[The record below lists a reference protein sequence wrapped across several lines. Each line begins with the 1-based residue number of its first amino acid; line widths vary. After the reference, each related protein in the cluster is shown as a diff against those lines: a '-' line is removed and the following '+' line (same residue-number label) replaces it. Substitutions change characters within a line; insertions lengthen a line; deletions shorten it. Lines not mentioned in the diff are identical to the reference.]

1 MMRRDDLPE
10 LEFHYKTFLDRT
22 SIFLGGSGTGK
33 STVMVHTMYNI
44 RDHVDQ
50 VIVISPTDRQNHT
63 YDRGLVPLPCI
74 HYSITEELLTN
85 IWERQEALVSVM
97 TQANN
102 PEILQALF
110 DKIPSSDRFKMA
122 VGEVKQ
128 KLNDFKAEMKRSG
141 GDNSNKIQDME
152 AECNKLI
159 TMMIKQSIVKNEAA
173 LKQLKLT
180 DQEKFTIKFATLN
193 PRLLLIFDDCTAEL
207 KRMKKHPVIQK
218 IFYQGRW
225 AYITCLIACHTDKA
239 LDPEL
244 KKNAFVTMFTDIPS
258 ANAYFSR
265 GSNDLTRED
274 QRKAREAL
282 MAAFTPTERF
292 QKLAYVREEGAFKKF
307 IAQRHDN
314 FQFGSQHVWN
324 YCETIK
330 AEPGTA
336 AANNRFMHGFGAK

>member
-1 MMRRDDLPE
+1 MDRSATNIPE

-22 SIFLGGSGTGK
+22 SIFLGASGTGK

-74 HYSITEELLTN
+74 HYQITENLLTS
-85 IWERQEALVSVM
+85 IWERQEAMVSVM

-102 PEILQALF
+102 PAILQSVF
-110 DKIPSSDRFKMA
+110 DKISPTCQYKAA
-122 VGEVKQ
+122 VGEIRQ
-128 KLNDFKAEMKRSG
+128 KLINFKAEMKRSG
-141 GDNSNKIQDME
+141 GDASKIADKE
-152 AECNKLI
+152 AECEKLI
-159 TMMIKQSIVKNEAA
+159 TMMIRKSIERNTAA

-180 DQEKFTIKFATLN
+180 EQERFTIKYATLN
-193 PRLLLIFDDCTAEL
+193 PRLLLIFDDCTDQL

-265 GSNDLTRED
+265 GSNDLTRDD
-274 QRKAREAL
+274 QRKAQ
-282 MAAFTPTERF
+282 AAVAASFTPTERF
-292 QKLAYVREEGAFKKF
+292 QKLAWVREEGGFKKF
-307 IAQRHDN
+307 IAEKHDN

-324 YCETIK
+324 YCDEIK
-330 AEPGTA
+330 AEPGTTSV
-336 AANNRFMHGFGAK
+336 NNRFSHSFK